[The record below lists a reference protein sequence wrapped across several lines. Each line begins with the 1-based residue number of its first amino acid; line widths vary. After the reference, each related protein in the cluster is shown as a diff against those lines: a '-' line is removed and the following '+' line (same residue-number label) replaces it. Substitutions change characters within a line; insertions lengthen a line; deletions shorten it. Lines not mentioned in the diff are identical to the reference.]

1 MEICPFGDHVVEV
14 TEAEVEETVAM
25 AVIVGEEETAAVENV
40 VVVVVVVVA
49 GDVSLNSL
57 QGKSKCLA
65 SRKE

>member
-40 VVVVVVVVA
+40 VVVVVA

>member
-14 TEAEVEETVAM
+14 TQAEVEETVAM

-40 VVVVVVVVA
+40 VVVVVA